1 MTTSSRTLSL
11 VPELTCSAFWKSFS
25 GRRVVKNWNPVVSL
39 TFSILLMH
47 LLNNTLFSFAE
58 PSKSPNWQDL
68 ADIDSKISKLGF
80 GKRAP

>member
-1 MTTSSRTLSL
+1 MNTFSCPRTYMLCFL
-11 VPELTCSAFWKSFS
+11 EKFQWEES
-25 GRRVVKNWNPVVSL
+25 GKNWNPVVSL
-39 TFSILLMH
+39 TFLILLTH